1 MSHPPQEGSNRSLP
15 SWTLLAV
22 LWQMC
27 HVWIT
32 YRTSSGSVL
41 MMDKLS
47 RKYQK
52 STTWHASGS
61 LMTGCW
67 GIPSRS
73 ESRGEEKDSLDS
85 ELANTMMETAAQVQL
100 GPGTQNPKELTNKAS
115 FTGGSKECAK
125 NSRVAKKDMV
135 NEGYTRG
142 MFKEDPIDRFLNPRD
157 HSSQLK
163 SKTCI

>member
-1 MSHPPQEGSNRSLP
+1 MGSNIKKVDIPMAQTDGVTLFLKTHPIDQIILLSAYMRHLSDVEFKKEDSVNPFYINRSLP

-52 STTWHASGS
+52 STT
-61 LMTGCW
+61 
-67 GIPSRS
+67 
-73 ESRGEEKDSLDS
+73 
-85 ELANTMMETAAQVQL
+85 
-100 GPGTQNPKELTNKAS
+100 
-115 FTGGSKECAK
+115 
-125 NSRVAKKDMV
+125 
-135 NEGYTRG
+135 
-142 MFKEDPIDRFLNPRD
+142 
-157 HSSQLK
+157 
-163 SKTCI
+163 